1 MKLVNKFVFVT
12 ALYDINRKDRKFEF
26 YINNL
31 KKLLNFKVPI
41 IIFCNSETHNKLKKI
56 KRNHFTKFIIKE
68 FRELYFFKNHYTQ
81 IKEILESKKFVENVK
96 DYGARIETTSAE
108 YNIVNYSKFFFLE
121 NAKELLHSDY
131 YIWVDAGIPR
141 FFKKIPE
148 DVWPDFSKFKNKI
161 IVQTFRNKEINEKFG
176 KEFSNVIDNIE
187 MEKEFKLSRY
197 LIIGTT
203 FVVPK
208 NYVSWLKEKI
218 LFYYKKMVSYGFIN
232 NEQVALEFV
241 VKDYP
246 KYFDIKINNSEKWY
260 NFDKYI

>member
-1 MKLVNKFVFVT
+1 
-12 ALYDINRKDRKFEF
+12 
-26 YINNL
+26 
-31 KKLLNFKVPI
+31 
-41 IIFCNSETHNKLKKI
+41 
-56 KRNHFTKFIIKE
+56 
-68 FRELYFFKNHYTQ
+68 
-81 IKEILESKKFVENVK
+81 
-96 DYGARIETTSAE
+96 
-108 YNIVNYSKFFFLE
+108 
-121 NAKELLHSDY
+121 
-131 YIWVDAGIPR
+131 
-141 FFKKIPE
+141 
-148 DVWPDFSKFKNKI
+148 
-161 IVQTFRNKEINEKFG
+161 
-176 KEFSNVIDNIE
+176 

-246 KYFDIKINNSEKWY
+246 EYFDIKINNSEKWY